1 MHDIDPR
8 VKQIADHFG
17 FEVQTEKTI
26 EEVAELTV
34 AIKHMKKIDE
44 NCADRMLN
52 FIEEL
57 ADVKIMVDQLI
68 YLTEKDAEDYFNV
81 GEAIESKIQRTL
93 KRIRSEEY
101 DAHPEAITARK
112 FCERDPEI
120 LRRLSIFDTSN

>member
-17 FEVQTEKTI
+17 FEAQTEKTI

-57 ADVKIMVDQLI
+57 ADVKIMI
-68 YLTEKDAEDYFNV
+68 N
-81 GEAIESKIQRTL
+81 
-93 KRIRSEEY
+93 
-101 DAHPEAITARK
+101 
-112 FCERDPEI
+112 
-120 LRRLSIFDTSN
+120 

>member
-17 FEVQTEKTI
+17 FEAQTEKTI

-44 NCADRMLN
+44 NCADRMIN

-93 KRIRSEEY
+93 KRIRNEEY
-101 DAHPEAITARK
+101 DVHPDAITARNYEK
-112 FCERDPEI
+112 NDPET
-120 LRRLSIFDTSN
+120 LKRLGIFD